1 MVIFFWGGPLTDD
14 RGENVKRNSTYGDLF
29 LGGSPNW
36 WPWGG
41 AELLIDKLPP
51 LVIFEPKEFIVRTFR
66 TETVPK
72 TAD

>member
-1 MVIFFWGGPLTDD
+1 MT
-14 RGENVKRNSTYGDLF
+14 NSDLIQIVV
-29 LGGSPNW
+29 
-36 WPWGG
+36 
-41 AELLIDKLPP
+41 IDKLPP